1 MNGSRLVIF
10 PICYS
15 WNWNGFKKVP
25 KKRKSEARAG
35 KRTLKFQLPCKPQ
48 TSLCLNS
55 LIATSLV
62 GFSENTLH
70 DYKINF
76 QFSRSY
82 SSRTNVTTVVI
93 SLQFSLFKSV
103 ISGKKYWKEVL
114 NSFFT
119 QGKKEFSG
127 RCFWGQLYNSQLHSS
142 ILAKSDDRV
151 FCIFETLQKLRI
163 NFIRF
168 K

>member
-15 WNWNGFKKVP
+15 WNWNGSKKVP
-25 KKRKSEARAG
+25 KKRKSEASAG
-35 KRTLKFQLPCKPQ
+35 KRTLKFQLPWEPQ
-48 TSLCLNS
+48 TSLCLSS
-55 LIATSLV
+55 LLATSLV

-76 QFSRSY
+76 QGVILAEKMLQLSSFLYSFHSLNQ
-82 SSRTNVTTVVI
+82 SSR
-93 SLQFSLFKSV
+93 
-103 ISGKKYWKEVL
+103 GKKYWKEVL

-127 RCFWGQLYNSQLHSS
+127 RCLWGQLYNSQLHSS

>member
-15 WNWNGFKKVP
+15 WNWNGSKKVP
-25 KKRKSEARAG
+25 KKRKSEASAG
-35 KRTLKFQLPCKPQ
+35 KRTLKFQLPCEPQ
-48 TSLCLNS
+48 TSLCLSS
-55 LIATSLV
+55 LLATSLV

-76 QFSRSY
+76 QGVILAEIMLQLSSFLYSFHSLNQ
-82 SSRTNVTTVVI
+82 SSRGKNIERKSWTVF
-93 SLQFSLFKSV
+93 LHRERKNSV
-103 ISGKKYWKEVL
+103 EDV
-114 NSFFT
+114 
-119 QGKKEFSG
+119 
-127 RCFWGQLYNSQLHSS
+127 FWGQLYNSQLHSS